1 MFNHLDSYHI
11 VEIAKSS
18 SCETLMGNKM
28 KKNQAKKA
36 SKAE

>member
-1 MFNHLDSYHI
+1 
-11 VEIAKSS
+11 VEIGKSS
-18 SCETLMGNKM
+18 SCETLMGNKI